1 MKSRT
6 PLIVAGVAA
15 LVLTAGTMTYVL
27 SSGGPRS
34 TGAPPGPPDSP
45 SPLPPVTGGTAA
57 PPRDDYERA
66 VDAAAQRGI
75 RVWIE
80 ADLVKRWLAGEDS
93 FDAAITR
100 VAGLASRPGVAGI
113 KIADEL
119 GYQDGLNSA
128 SQVQGFLTDTATALN
143 AAAPGRPLLVDLL
156 VPELGCV
163 PGDDG
168 AAAKTCAASQ
178 RDKYPQLAMKE
189 VDRYLASHTIDVINL
204 STYLQSETAYAAWG
218 INRDT
223 AQHAAWQEARRRGWG
238 SLVRL
243 QARKALAHPG
253 GYTASGT
260 AATLTTYIDIPRQNG
275 AAAVD
280 IWTWRQPYKNDIYRL
295 ADPGLKPNELWRG
308 LLRQRAAG
316 AVLFTHLSPHS
327 LEAGLGPDL
336 DMIATVFTD
345 LFVAAGTG

>member
-1 MKSRT
+1 MKSRSS
-6 PLIVAGVAA
+6 LIVAGVAA
-15 LVLTAGTMTYVL
+15 LVVTAGTMTYVL
-27 SSGGPRS
+27 SAGGASS
-34 TGAPPGPPDSP
+34 TNGPPGPPDSP
-45 SPLPPVTGGTAA
+45 SPLAPVTGGTAA
-57 PPRDDYERA
+57 PPKDDYERA

-80 ADLVKRWLAGEDS
+80 TDLVKRWLAGKHS
-93 FDAAITR
+93 FAAALTQ
-100 VAGLASRPGVAGI
+100 VAGMASRPGVAGI

-128 SQVQGFLTDTATALN
+128 SQVQRFLSDTATALS

-163 PGDDG
+163 PRDDG
-168 AAAKTCAASQ
+168 AAAKRCAASQ
-178 RDKYPQLAMKE
+178 RATYPQLAVKE
-189 VDRYLASHTIDVINL
+189 VDRYLASHTIDVISL
-204 STYLQSETAYAAWG
+204 SIYPESTGYTAWAS
-218 INRDT
+218 NRDS
-223 AQHAAWQEARRRGWG
+223 AQHVAWQEARRRGWG

-253 GYTASGT
+253 VYTASGT

-280 IWTWRQPYKNDIYRL
+280 IWTWRQPYKNDTYRL

-308 LLRQRAAG
+308 LLRQHAAG

-327 LEAGLGPDL
+327 LEVGLGPDL